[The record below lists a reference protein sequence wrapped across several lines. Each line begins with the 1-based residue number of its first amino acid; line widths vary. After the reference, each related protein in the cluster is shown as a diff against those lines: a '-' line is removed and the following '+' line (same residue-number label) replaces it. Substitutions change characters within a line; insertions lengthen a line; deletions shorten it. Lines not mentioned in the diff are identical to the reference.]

1 MLSFSEGNVVRWVR
15 LFALFTVV
23 LAIVNC
29 CPALAQ
35 EVNAPE
41 PVDDVNF
48 LYWIAKVSGIIG
60 LLLFLVSI
68 YFVTVVIQNFLVLR
82 MSVAAPPEV
91 ISACQ
96 AAIENK
102 NVNQLMETV
111 SQDDSYFSQIL
122 FAGLSDLGF
131 GLDEARDKL
140 ERTAEALNA
149 RMEANISILAVLG
162 TLGPMIGLLGTLKGM
177 ITAFS
182 AIAISGVSLDAAKVA
197 EAISE
202 ALVLTFE
209 GVLLSIPAIY
219 LYSLFRN
226 RIATITI
233 ETTTLADDQLRS
245 ASTLMRRKPDAK

>member
-1 MLSFSEGNVVRWVR
+1 MLSFSESSVLRWVR
-15 LFALFTVV
+15 LLTFFVAAVAL
-23 LAIVNC
+23 LNI

-35 EVNAPE
+35 EAPE
-41 PVDDVNF
+41 PEPVNDVNF
-48 LYWIAKVSGIIG
+48 LYWLAKVSGFIG
-60 LLLFLVSI
+60 LFIFLVSI
-68 YFVTVVIQNFLVLR
+68 YFVTVVIQNLLVLR
-82 MSVAAPPEV
+82 IPVAAPPEV

-122 FAGLSDLGF
+122 FAGLSDLGY

-149 RMEANISILAVLG
+149 KMESNISILAVLG
-162 TLGPMIGLLGTLKGM
+162 TLGPMIGLLGTLQGM
-177 ITAFS
+177 IKAFS
-182 AIAISGVSLDAAKVA
+182 QIAISGVSLNAAKVA

-219 LYSLFRN
+219 LYSYFRN
-226 RIATITI
+226 KIATISI

-245 ASTLMRRKPDAK
+245 ASTLMRRKPEVK